1 LSIWSRI
8 LGLEKNPDYELGI
21 RYFNDGNYK
30 LAVEQLEKAIEK
42 LGPSDPVYALGMFYA
57 AESHV
62 HLGTSLFHDGDLD
75 GAFEHFNVAI
85 RENPTY
91 PDLYYRMGVIYH
103 SRGDYDNSIDMLTR
117 ALELNDRYFEA
128 VCYLGIVIFEKGDR
142 DKADEIFS
150 RALKLGAENP
160 SPISKFLSE
169 HMASRETEIP
179 PLARLREYIKSDTE
193 FEISLKDGI
202 EAYNTGDFELAIRA
216 FSDAVRQHPDYA
228 DIRFK
233 LGLSFL
239 RERKSSEA
247 ESEFAKSLELNE
259 NYTEARY
266 YLGLS
271 FLDQGMFKEALP
283 HFERAASEKP
293 GYADLQCHLGATLFY
308 LGELDKA
315 RVVLEKTLEL
325 SPDYSRA
332 QYYYGLLLYEI
343 GDKKRAVDLL
353 TTGIRGNDKPEGA
366 VLSVA
371 LIHLREDNL
380 EEAMAVLREML
391 EAGVESADVM
401 YFIGEVYMRMNNSE
415 SAEEYFR
422 RSLSVNPKYLRAME
436 RLAMILI
443 HRGDYDEAEVLLD
456 SNGDNFADL
465 FKIMGDIQFYKGMLD
480 KAEDYYRKSL
490 GVNGEYVEAMVSLSL
505 TLRKKGLEDKADQ
518 LLHRLL
524 EIDPQNIVARN
535 LIAAGPAGSK

>member
-1 LSIWSRI
+1 M
-8 LGLEKNPDYELGI
+8 GLEKNPDYELGI
-21 RYFNDGNYK
+21 RYFNDGNYQ

-42 LGPSDPVYALGMFYA
+42 LGSSDPVYALGMFYA

-62 HLGTSLFHDGDLD
+62 HLGTSLFHGGDLD
-75 GAFEHFNVAI
+75 GAFEHFSVAI

-103 SRGDYDNSIDMLTR
+103 SRGDFDNSIDMLSR
-117 ALELNDRYFEA
+117 ALELNDNYFEA
-128 VCYLGIVIFEKGDR
+128 VCYLGIVVFEKGER
-142 DKADEIFS
+142 EKADQIFS

-160 SPISKFLSE
+160 SPVSKFLSE

-179 PLARLREYIKSDTE
+179 PLARLREYVKSDTE

-202 EAYNTGDFELAIRA
+202 EAFNTGDFDLAIRA
-216 FSDAVRQHPDYA
+216 FSDAVRVHPDYA

-239 RERKSSEA
+239 REKKSGEA
-247 ESEFAKSLELNE
+247 EAEFARSLELNE

-315 RVVLEKTLEL
+315 RIVLEKTLEL

-332 QYYYGLLLYEI
+332 QYYYGLLLYEM
-343 GDKKRAVDLL
+343 GDKKRAVELL

-366 VLSVA
+366 ILSIA
-371 LIHLREDNL
+371 LIHLRENNL
-380 EEAMAVLREML
+380 EDAMAVLREML

-401 YFIGEVYMRMNNSE
+401 YFIGEVYLRMKNIE

-422 RSLSVNPKYLRAME
+422 RSLSVNPRYLRARE
-436 RLAMILI
+436 RLAMLLI
-443 HRGDYDEAEVLLD
+443 HRGDYKEAEDLLD

-480 KAEDYYRKSL
+480 RAEDYYRKSL
-490 GVNGEYVEAMVSLSL
+490 DVNSEYGEAMVSLAL
-505 TLRKKGLEDKADQ
+505 TLRKKGMENKADE
-518 LLHRLL
+518 LLRRLL
-524 EIDPQNIVARN
+524 EIDPENIVARN
-535 LIAAGPAGSK
+535 LISVGAAGSE